1 MIILNTQLY
10 QIEVHKLINAYFKMI
25 NDSNFQ
31 NSVSISTQ
39 SIRLDSEDIT
49 NCNGLNIILN
59 DYNFEL

>member
-1 MIILNTQLY
+1 
-10 QIEVHKLINAYFKMI
+10 MI